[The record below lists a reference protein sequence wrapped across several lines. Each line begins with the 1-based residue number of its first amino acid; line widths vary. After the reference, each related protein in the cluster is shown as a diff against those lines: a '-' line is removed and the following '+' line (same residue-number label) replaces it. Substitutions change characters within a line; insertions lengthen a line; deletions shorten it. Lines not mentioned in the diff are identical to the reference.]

1 MSELNISTS
10 TDEETRAAI
19 VRIEG
24 SLDAETVPHLRKVL
38 VDLIEE
44 GHCKLVIDLEKVSY
58 ISSAGVG
65 AFIGVTRRVR
75 AEKGDLIFVG
85 PIPSVYNVL
94 ELLGLTKLFKIVDDC
109 QKAIA
114 EFRK

>member
-1 MSELNISTS
+1 MNKLNVSTS
-10 TDEETRAAI
+10 TDEETLATI
-19 VRIEG
+19 VRAEG
-24 SLDAETVPHLRKVL
+24 SLDGETVPHLRKVL

-44 GHCKLVIDLEKVSY
+44 GHCKLVIDMEKLSY

-65 AFIGVTRRVR
+65 AFIGVTKRVR
-75 AEKGDLIFVG
+75 QEKGDLIFVA
-85 PIPSVYNVL
+85 PIPPVYNVL

-114 EFRK
+114 EFQK